1 MQRDRVMDEDTDED
15 RIVSVQVIKTYH
27 INVGKG
33 TDDHALMKSYNWSSV
48 DIERDGKL
56 VDVSVDHSEV
66 IE

>member
-1 MQRDRVMDEDTDED
+1 MDEDTD

-33 TDDHALMKSYNWSSV
+33 SDDCALTKSYNWSSV

-56 VDVSVDHSEV
+56 VDVCVDHSEV